1 MFGYLSSFFLQF
13 IYTNSIFSV
22 TKPPTNLFIRERKPV
37 PLGRGSQV
45 ENDDLEPACPHY
57 Q

>member
-22 TKPPTNLFIRERKPV
+22 TKPPTNLFTRERKPV